1 MTTTQ
6 SKVHVRVV
14 LDVFVV
20 ADSNANVGEL
30 LKDCSFIVAAEHHR
44 EEMEVQDVQV
54 LETGVT
60 DSR

>member
-1 MTTTQ
+1 MTQ

-20 ADSNANVGEL
+20 ADSNANVVEL
-30 LKDCSFIVAAEHHR
+30 LKDSSFIVAARHHA
-44 EEMEVQDVQV
+44 EVMEVQDVQI
-54 LETGVT
+54 EGMSVT